1 LTPLPVDRPGGE
13 AQNRDIDRCHERMF
27 EMLSLRT
34 VTGMGGLLLVTGIL
48 LVTQI
53 VTGTPGVFA

>member
-1 LTPLPVDRPGGE
+1 
-13 AQNRDIDRCHERMF
+13 MF

-34 VTGMGGLLLVTGIL
+34 VTGMGGLLLVTAIL

-53 VTGTPGVFA
+53 VSGTGPGFLA

>member
-1 LTPLPVDRPGGE
+1 MDRRPFE
-13 AQNRDIDRCHERMF
+13 AQNAAIDPAWNERMF

-48 LVTQI
+48 FVTQLVTG
-53 VTGTPGVFA
+53 VGPGFVA